1 MESTL
6 RHLARL
12 ILPPEFITYGQLP
25 SSSNSVENAPLLQV
39 LFGLRQPT
47 LIPKEETEPL
57 QWFDETLNE
66 SQKRAVEFVLGMEEV
81 GCIHGPP
88 GVSLQVP
95 LSMCCIRTR
104 GDDTIRCDREADI
117 SLGMMLVCYGRM

>member
-12 ILPPEFITYGQLP
+12 VLPTEFITYGQLP
-25 SSSNSVENAPLLQV
+25 SSSNTVENAPLLQV

-47 LIPKEETEPL
+47 LKPKEETEPV

-88 GVSLQVP
+88 GVSSRISPSRLVASECGVMVTFGATGK
-95 LSMCCIRTR
+95 LMCFR
-104 GDDTIRCDREADI
+104 A
-117 SLGMMLVCYGRM
+117 

>member
-12 ILPPEFITYGQLP
+12 ILPREFITYGQLP

-47 LIPKEETEPL
+47 LKPKEEMEPV

-95 LSMCCIRTR
+95 LSMCYIQAW
-104 GDDTIRCDREADI
+104 GDDTIGCDRKADI
-117 SLGMMLVCYGRM
+117 SLGTMIL